1 MDIFLICMLNM
12 GSGVMGA
19 PWVCAA
25 TVRSVAHVSALTVM
39 SRDHAPGDK
48 PHIIEVKGV
57 CPVVIFWNY
66 FKLNFNFRAKIDCIC
81 CEFARWNLCGDGPTS
96 QIGAH
101 CRFVRSVPVH
111 GNILDGRH
119 SVL

>member
-1 MDIFLICMLNM
+1 MHYIFSAFHRLIIDKKERKLKKGSGFHMDIFLICMLNM

-57 CPVVIFWNY
+57 CPAIISF
-66 FKLNFNFRAKIDCIC
+66 
-81 CEFARWNLCGDGPTS
+81 E
-96 QIGAH
+96 
-101 CRFVRSVPVH
+101 
-111 GNILDGRH
+111 
-119 SVL
+119 